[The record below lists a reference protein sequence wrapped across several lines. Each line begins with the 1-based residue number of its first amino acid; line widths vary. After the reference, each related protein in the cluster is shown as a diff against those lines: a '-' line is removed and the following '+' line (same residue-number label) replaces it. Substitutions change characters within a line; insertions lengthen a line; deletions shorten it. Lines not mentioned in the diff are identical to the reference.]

1 MVAVFF
7 YIFVVAGLL
16 IFLYF
21 IAAVFINKKRD
32 RLIGTMQEEFTRE
45 KFRKCPQCGVLN
57 SGKASVCPY
66 CKTELGAQLP
76 PDIAEAAAVSEKDGK
91 GPLSQF
97 PYKYLWPLPS
107 SQLLITLISI
117 YLVIIF
123 IYGFFAGV
131 YTLGKKGVEQL
142 NEVTRTA
149 SQKAAVRD
157 AESER
162 RAHESAGQKHGTLS
176 SVSLKTPTPIPTSP
190 PFNLSG
196 SPEEQVAELMIH
208 LESEDWNKSVLAK
221 KALIG
226 MGKVASPALAKEI
239 KHPDQMIRT
248 HVITALAE
256 IADPSSANALME
268 AVSHDDVVTIV
279 QAVYALRHFKGEKVY
294 SKLKETLNHKDW
306 RVRCAAIAALEKM
319 GDPKVLTEIRSMQ
332 KDANERVQE
341 AARKAVATLEAK
353 K

>member
-1 MVAVFF
+1 MAAIFF
-7 YIFVVAGLL
+7 YIFVVSGLL
-16 IFLYF
+16 IFFYF
-21 IAAVFINKKRD
+21 VVAVFINKKRD
-32 RLIGTMQEEFTRE
+32 RLIGFMQEDFTRE
-45 KFRKCPQCGVLN
+45 KFRKCPKCGVLN

-66 CKTELGAQLP
+66 CKTELGSQLP
-76 PDIAEAAAVSEKDGK
+76 PDIAQAATDSEADGK
-91 GPLSQF
+91 GPLSRF
-97 PYKYLWPLPS
+97 PYKYVWPLPS

-117 YLVIIF
+117 YLGVIF
-123 IYGFFAGV
+123 IYGFFAGI

-157 AESER
+157 AASESR
-162 RAHESAGQKHGTLS
+162 SSGSPGQKQGVLG
-176 SVSLKTPTPIPTSP
+176 SVSLKTPTPIPTPP

-196 SPEEQVAELMIH
+196 SPKDQVAELMIH
-208 LESEDWNKSVLAK
+208 LESEDWNKAVLAK

-226 MGKVASPALAKEI
+226 FGKVAAPALAKEI
-239 KHPDQMIRT
+239 KHPDQMMRT

-256 IADPSSANALME
+256 IGDPASATALME
-268 AVSHDDVVTIV
+268 AVSHDDVVTVI
-279 QAVYALRHFKGEKVY
+279 QAVYALRNFKGEKVY

-306 RVRCAAIAALEKM
+306 RVRCAAIASLEKT
-319 GDPKVLTEIRSMQ
+319 GDPKVLAEIRSMQ